1 MKRSAEGSV
10 EPPAFVVKVSP
21 RRSLVRN
28 GVLSYVFLSLPL
40 FGALYFFSASSL
52 VWLTVLGV
60 HLLSLAVAAA
70 VYLRFTTVYI
80 GVTSTAIHERSFFG
94 PPKVM
99 FLSKVGD
106 AALVYTYR
114 SSSTETMPQLL
125 VRCSDNRRVL
135 RMRGIFWSETNMR
148 AIADAITAS
157 ARIPLT
163 EREEPMTAS
172 VFFTEYPGS
181 AYWFENR
188 PALIVVAVLVTLLA
202 VLGIVLVFM
211 ALMGI
216 PIDRV

>member
-1 MKRSAEGSV
+1 MKRSAEESI

-40 FGALYFFSASSL
+40 FGALYFFSAPSL
-52 VWLTVLGV
+52 AWLTVLGV

-70 VYLRFTTVYI
+70 VYLRFTTVFI
-80 GVTSTAIHERSFFG
+80 GVTSTAIYERSFFG

-106 AALVYTYR
+106 AAFVYTYR

-125 VRCSDNRRVL
+125 VRCADNSRLL

-148 AIADAITAS
+148 AVAAVITAS

-172 VFFTEYPGS
+172 VFFAEYSGS

-188 PALIVVAVLVTLLA
+188 PALIVVAVFVTLLA
-202 VLGIVLVFM
+202 VLGIVLAFM

-216 PIDRV
+216 PIDRM